1 MRGNGNRALIIG
13 GGRGGSA
20 MLEMLLE
27 EKMIQVAGVV
37 DIVAGA
43 PGMELARAQGV
54 PTFTDLNEALKACEP
69 CMVFNLTGS
78 ANVEKELARK
88 KHVGG
93 IMGGVEALMMW
104 RMVTR
109 MQEMRNELYHQ
120 AHHDPLTG
128 VYNRRYMLDRL
139 RQGLAEAVRYD
150 MPLSLVLI
158 DLDHFKDINDNF
170 GHAAGDAVLK
180 GVVCVLQQCLRQAD
194 ILARWG
200 GEEFLV
206 LLPQTDRTQA
216 AMAARKWLEHV
227 SAAPMDLGDGQSGI
241 VTFSAGVA
249 AFNSAWADEGMDRAV
264 DAFLECVD
272 QRLYRAKEAGRNRV
286 ADR

>member
-1 MRGNGNRALIIG
+1 MGNSSNRALIIG

-27 EKMIQVAGVV
+27 ENMIHVV
-37 DIVAGA
+37 GIVDRKPGA
-43 PGMELARAQGV
+43 PAMQMAQAQGI
-54 PTFTDLNEALKACEP
+54 PAFTDLSEALKACEP
-69 CMVFNLTGS
+69 CMVFNLTG
-78 ANVEKELARK
+78 NMDVEKELARK
-88 KHVGG
+88 KHTGG

-109 MQEMRNELYHQ
+109 MQAMQKELYHQ

-139 RQGLAEAVRYD
+139 SQSVAEAVRYD

-158 DLDHFKDINDNF
+158 DLDHFKDINDSF

-180 GVVCVLQQCLRQAD
+180 GVVKALQACLRQAD

-206 LLPQTDRTQA
+206 LLPQTDKAQA
-216 AMAARKWLEHV
+216 TIAARKWLDHV
-227 SAAPMDLGDGQSGI
+227 SAVPMDLGDGQTRT

-249 AFNSAWADEGMDRAV
+249 AFDKAWMDRGMDKAV
-264 DAFLECVD
+264 DAFLERVD
-272 QRLYRAKEAGRNRV
+272 RCLYRAKEGGRNRIV
-286 ADR
+286 EH